1 MTLQVSGD
9 KIFKLIIGLKSKK
22 KDEIMK
28 ENKSKKGLASKIGA
42 IIILVIA
49 AFAFIYVPG
58 MTQSAANS
66 GIEVYGSYDGEEI
79 TNENGSY
86 FMAALQQAYANA
98 EANGQEITNDNF
110 YELLYSAFN
119 QTVLNMAFSSEV
131 EKTKYVPTDKEI
143 TERMVQYISSQTD
156 DPATFVASMSN
167 NDKNNLYDAAKTELI
182 YNRYVEDYFGNQAG
196 LYGVKSSS
204 AEADFVKNM
213 NVYQRSF
220 DMVSFAKD
228 SYPESELLAFAN
240 KNPDLFVKHDLS
252 AITADDEASLKSIL
266 DQINKNEIT
275 FEDAVSNLSTKRTT
289 EDNGKFKNNFKYQ
302 LKVILTSEDD
312 LNTVTNLKAGEL
324 SGVVKTASGYAIFR
338 GDGANVPADFADET
352 MLDTVNTYMITYEA
366 GLIEDYFINLAQ
378 DFATDAVALGFDAA
392 AEKYAVTPV
401 KVGPFP
407 INYGNSAM
415 FSYLPTEAALSSAT
429 SSDEFFNTAFGLGEN
444 EISSPMVFG
453 DYIVVLKLL
462 AEEQGEPVDDFTYM
476 YYTAMIDQYEI
487 QNSVLNS
494 DKVENKVLDV
504 YFKQLFANMPTNE

>member
-1 MTLQVSGD
+1 
-9 KIFKLIIGLKSKK
+9 
-22 KDEIMK
+22 
-28 ENKSKKGLASKIGA
+28 
-42 IIILVIA
+42 
-49 AFAFIYVPG
+49 
-58 MTQSAANS
+58 
-66 GIEVYGSYDGEEI
+66 
-79 TNENGSY
+79 
-86 FMAALQQAYANA
+86 
-98 EANGQEITNDNF
+98 
-110 YELLYSAFN
+110 
-119 QTVLNMAFSSEV
+119 
-131 EKTKYVPTDKEI
+131 
-143 TERMVQYISSQTD
+143 
-156 DPATFVASMSN
+156 
-167 NDKNNLYDAAKTELI
+167 
-182 YNRYVEDYFGNQAG
+182 
-196 LYGVKSSS
+196 
-204 AEADFVKNM
+204 
-213 NVYQRSF
+213 
-220 DMVSFAKD
+220 
-228 SYPESELLAFAN
+228 
-240 KNPDLFVKHDLS
+240 
-252 AITADDEASLKSIL
+252 
-266 DQINKNEIT
+266 
-275 FEDAVSNLSTKRTT
+275 
-289 EDNGKFKNNFKYQ
+289 
-302 LKVILTSEDD
+302 
-312 LNTVTNLKAGEL
+312 
-324 SGVVKTASGYAIFR
+324 
-338 GDGANVPADFADET
+338 